1 LALGTFGLAGIAIS
15 RINGVC
21 ILFLLGTTV
30 DYSVNI
36 LCGRLETFRGRKS
49 NAYATVNLSFQ
60 LAVCALA
67 PMLFSSMRPAGI
79 VGLIVVAASFSA
91 AFLLLSTI
99 ADRLLPSDAYRPVP
113 SLGRGGAKSL
123 YRYLDVDAEQ
133 YVSWKLRLDP
143 IFKGIDSI
151 VPPTGRILDAGCGY
165 GQMSNTLALQSN
177 QRSLIGVDR
186 DERKIHVAQCAA
198 RTVAN
203 TRFVLGD
210 LLEWDYPQV
219 DCVLLIDV
227 LHYWTAEKQA
237 RIIAKAAGCLSED
250 GTLIFR
256 EGLRSSSWGHRLVH
270 LGERWSTWTGQ
281 NRRGDGLYFQDR
293 EFYLSNFQR
302 NSLSLRKEVREWGH
316 GSNSV
321 LVLGRRG
328 GA

>member
-1 LALGTFGLAGIAIS
+1 MT
-15 RINGVC
+15 
-21 ILFLLGTTV
+21 
-30 DYSVNI
+30 
-36 LCGRLETFRGRKS
+36 
-49 NAYATVNLSFQ
+49 
-60 LAVCALA
+60 
-67 PMLFSSMRPAGI
+67 
-79 VGLIVVAASFSA
+79 
-91 AFLLLSTI
+91 
-99 ADRLLPSDAYRPVP
+99 
-113 SLGRGGAKSL
+113 
-123 YRYLDVDAEQ
+123 
-133 YVSWKLRLDP
+133 WKLRLDP
-143 IFKGIDSI
+143 IFKGIDSV

-165 GQMSNTLALQSN
+165 GQMSNTLALQSS

-203 TRFVLGD
+203 ARFVIGD

-237 RIIAKAAGCLSED
+237 RIIAKAAGCLSEN

-293 EFYLSNFQR
+293 QFYLSNFQR
-302 NSLSLRKEVREWGH
+302 HGLSLRKEVGEWGP

-321 LVLGRRG
+321 LVFGRG
-328 GA
+328 GGA